1 MTEPLM
7 SELSLS
13 VGQQLKQA
21 REKLNL
27 SIDDVAAKT
36 NLKKS
41 HIESLEDDIFIL
53 PSIPPA
59 FVRGYMRNY
68 VRFLR
73 LPDSLISAVNYGEV
87 TIPKSAQKVKIGN
100 IKSTHR
106 SQGRW
111 IKYAT
116 VAVLLGAVGMTLTWW
131 WQDYQKEQQVRES
144 TVNLLPSEGLSDTQH
159 NDNAA
164 TSGQLVL
171 NHTMTESAPSLPLSN
186 ENSTLSDAVV
196 IDAPVAKTAE
206 NSMALAPNADTTV
219 ANSTFENSAPQV
231 MEQAPEQVNI
241 LHQMNESANAAS
253 TIEGSAADTP
263 SAVNNDE
270 LRIEISGGNS
280 WISIRS
286 KNRRLVDK
294 LYTDGETLTFN
305 DNEQYRL
312 TIGAPA
318 YVKVYYKGEQVPMKI
333 DGRVARFKL
342 PLNQ

>member
-1 MTEPLM
+1 M

-68 VRFLR
+68 VRFLH
-73 LPDSLISAVNYGEV
+73 LPESLISAVNYGEV
-87 TIPKSAQKVKIGN
+87 TIPKSAQKVKMGN
-100 IKSTHR
+100 IKSTHK

-131 WQDYQKEQQVRES
+131 WQDYQKEQQAREN
-144 TVNLLPSEGLSDTQH
+144 TVSQLPLEMQSAAQSSDNT
-159 NDNAA
+159 AG
-164 TSGQLVL
+164 SGQLVL
-171 NHTMTESAPSLPLSN
+171 NHSEESTPSIPQNS
-186 ENSTLSDAVV
+186 ENSVPTQTSAVV
-196 IDAPVAKTAE
+196 IEAPAVQTEE
-206 NSMALAPNADTTV
+206 NSITLAPNNNATPQ
-219 ANSTFENSAPQV
+219 NSAPENSV
-231 MEQAPEQVNI
+231 PLMLEQAPEQVNI
-241 LHQMNESANAAS
+241 LHQMNETANANATESNATNSAS
-253 TIEGSAADTP
+253 EMPG
-263 SAVNNDE
+263 AVNNDE

-342 PLNQ
+342 PLSQ